1 MLSKEGG
8 NSNQIVVQR
17 IIKLHHVGIG
27 RNFSVWLIRKK
38 LMIKNRYFLFAVQYC
53 NKFDTNLWFMH
64 WVNFFSE
71 LCGIMILV
79 RTKAFIL
86 IFDLSAKKIENINE
100 RKKPK

>member
-1 MLSKEGG
+1 
-8 NSNQIVVQR
+8 
-17 IIKLHHVGIG
+17 
-27 RNFSVWLIRKK
+27 
-38 LMIKNRYFLFAVQYC
+38 MIKNGYFLFAVQYC

-100 RKKPK
+100 RKNQMMENFWFSCVCNAYL

>member
-1 MLSKEGG
+1 
-8 NSNQIVVQR
+8 
-17 IIKLHHVGIG
+17 
-27 RNFSVWLIRKK
+27 
-38 LMIKNRYFLFAVQYC
+38 MIKNGYFLFAVQYC

-64 WVNFFSE
+64 WVIFFSE

-100 RKKPK
+100 RKKTK